1 MILALTFRL
10 NVVPTL
16 GFKIH
21 VKAVRCC
28 PTDKYWILCILMS
41 PTKKCSAAVATNSS
55 IMRRMFST
63 FWCYKTRYMFIIWCN
78 SWQIIIWPK
87 NLNILSQVFQYLS
100 CKYFEY
106 LFHHRLDINRPF
118 VVWRDLP
125 PSFLVLN
132 AKRLFESNSR
142 LSSRLKLG
150 KCNDRVR
157 CNFTIIVRRFWWL
170 FKHFYFESY
179 LSILDYI
186 FIQTACSKILM
197 LPLHVSHEPV

>member
-1 MILALTFRL
+1 MDSLYSDE
-10 NVVPTL
+10 PYEKML
-16 GFKIH
+16 GSCSNKFLHNEAYVFHLLVLQNKVH
-21 VKAVRCC
+21 VHH
-28 PTDKYWILCILMS
+28 LMQFM
-41 PTKKCSAAVATNSS
+41 TNNH
-55 IMRRMFST
+55 MT
-63 FWCYKTRYMFIIWCN
+63 QKFI
-78 SWQIIIWPK
+78 
-87 NLNILSQVFQYLS
+87 SQVFQYLS

-132 AKRLFESNSR
+132 PKRLFESNSR

-170 FKHFYFESY
+170 FKHFY
-179 LSILDYI
+179 LNHI
-186 FIQTACSKILM
+186 
-197 LPLHVSHEPV
+197 